1 MDKNLRK
8 DDDREFLKSK
18 ELWVVGAVALALFLL
33 TYFFAQEFSSFTA
46 GILRSTIV
54 VLFLVAVDKFL
65 LKDISTINE
74 IKNNN
79 IAFGL
84 LLMAIAIIIHAGFAA
99 V

>member
-8 DDDREFLKSK
+8 EDDGAFFKSK
-18 ELWVVGAVALALFLL
+18 ELWIVGIASLILFLL

-54 VLFLVAVDKFL
+54 ILFLVAVDKFL

-84 LLMAIAIIIHAGFAA
+84 VLMAIAIIIHAGFAS